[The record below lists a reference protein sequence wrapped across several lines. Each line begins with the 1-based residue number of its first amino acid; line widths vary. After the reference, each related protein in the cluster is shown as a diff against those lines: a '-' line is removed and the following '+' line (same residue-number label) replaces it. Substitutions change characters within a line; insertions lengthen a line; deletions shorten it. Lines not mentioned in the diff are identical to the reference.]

1 MRRLA
6 VVSWFALVLIGCSS
20 GSSTTSSSAPA
31 ATAAPGAAAKP
42 EKSSLKVGVGGQGQ
56 IIYMPLTLADALGYF
71 KDEGLTVDIQDLKGG
86 ADALQ
91 AMIGGST
98 DLTTG
103 FYEHTIRFQV
113 QQKQLTMF
121 TLFDLYP
128 GLVLLVTKAHAN
140 DVHSIKDLKGHSVG
154 VTAKGSS
161 TDEMVKILAK
171 KAGLAPDDIPVRNIG
186 TGGDALAAFKNPG
199 DMWAGVTVDPAATL
213 MVNQGLGTVLFDTRT
228 AQQTKD
234 IFGGAWPA
242 GGFYAQSDFIRAN
255 PNTVAALARAGVRTL
270 KYMKSHTAEEIA
282 AKMPP
287 DFYAGDKATYVSAL
301 KASLPMFSPDGVMPA
316 DGPKDVLATL
326 TLVDPNITADKV
338 DLKKTYDNSAVQ
350 KVR

>member
-1 MRRLA
+1 MA
-6 VVSWFALVLIGCSS
+6 CGGSS
-20 GSSTTSSSAPA
+20 GGSNASPA
-31 ATAAPGAAAKP
+31 ANGKP
-42 EKSSLKVGVGGQGQ
+42 EKATVEMAVGGVSQF
-56 IIYMPLTLADALGYF
+56 IYMPLTLADQLGYY
-71 KDEGLTVDIQDLKGG
+71 KDEGLTVHVTDFKGG
-86 ADALQ
+86 SQAAQALVAGQADV
-91 AMIGGST
+91 
-98 DLTTG
+98 TTG

>member
-1 MRRLA
+1 MA
-6 VVSWFALVLIGCSS
+6 CGGSS
-20 GSSTTSSSAPA
+20 GGSNASPA
-31 ATAAPGAAAKP
+31 ANGKP
-42 EKSSLKVGVGGQGQ
+42 EKATVEMAVGGVSQF
-56 IIYMPLTLADALGYF
+56 IYMPLTLADQLGYY
-71 KDEGLTVDIQDLKGG
+71 KDEGLTVHVTDFKGG
-86 ADALQ
+86 SQAAQALVAGQADV
-91 AMIGGST
+91 
-98 DLTTG
+98 TTG

-350 KVR
+350 KVK

>member
-6 VVSWFALVLIGCSS
+6 PAVLTMLLLAACGGTS
-20 GSSTTSSSAPA
+20 GGATPSPTAGGKLEKTTIEMA
-31 ATAAPGAAAKP
+31 
-42 EKSSLKVGVGGQGQ
+42 VGGVSQF
-56 IIYMPLTLADALGYF
+56 IYMPLTLAEQLGYY
-71 KDEGLTVDIQDLKGG
+71 KDEGLTVHVTDFKGG
-86 ADALQ
+86 SQAAQALVAGQADV
-91 AMIGGST
+91 
-98 DLTTG
+98 TTG

-140 DVHSIKDLKGHSVG
+140 EVHSMKDLKGHSVG

-171 KAGLAPDDIPVRNIG
+171 KAGLSPDDIPVRNIG
-186 TGGDALAAFKNPG
+186 TGGDAIAAFKNPG

-228 AQQTKD
+228 AQQTKE

-242 GGFYAQSDFIRAN
+242 GGFYANTDFIKAN
-255 PNTVAALARAGVRTL
+255 PNTVGALARAGAKSL
-270 KYMKSHTAEEIA
+270 KYIKTHSAEDIA
-282 AKMPP
+282 AKMPV
-287 DFYAGDKATYVSAL
+287 DFYGGDKATYISAL
-301 KASLPMFSPDGVMPA
+301 KASLPMFSPDGLMPA
-316 DGPKDVLATL
+316 DGPADVLATL
-326 TLVDPNITADKV
+326 QLVDPKITPDKV
-338 DLKKTYDNSAVQ
+338 DLKKTYDNSFLP
-350 KVR
+350 KGK

>member
-6 VVSWFALVLIGCSS
+6 LLVLILLLVAACGGTSA
-20 GSSTTSSSAPA
+20 GTSSTPAPN
-31 ATAAPGAAAKP
+31 GKP
-42 EKSSLKVGVGGQGQ
+42 EKATVEMAVGGVSQF
-56 IIYMPLTLADALGYF
+56 IYLPLTLAEQLGYYRE
-71 KDEGLTVDIQDLKGG
+71 EGLTVHVTDFKGG
-86 ADALQ
+86 SQAAQALVAGQADV
-91 AMIGGST
+91 
-98 DLTTG
+98 TTG

-128 GLVLLVTKAHAN
+128 GLVLLVTRAHASE
-140 DVHSIKDLKGHSVG
+140 VHSMKDLKGHSVG

-171 KAGLAPDDIPVRNIG
+171 KAGLSPEDIPVRNIG

-213 MVNQGLGTVLFDTRT
+213 MVNQNLGTVLFDTRT

-242 GGFYAQSDFIRAN
+242 GGFYAQTEFIKSN
-255 PNTVAALARAGVRTL
+255 PNTVAALTRAGVRTL
-270 KYMKSHTAEEIA
+270 KFIKSHSAEEIA
-282 AKMPP
+282 AKMPQ
-287 DFYAGDKATYVSAL
+287 DFYGGDRTTYVAAL

-338 DLKKTYDNSAVQ
+338 DLKKTFDNSPAQ
-350 KVR
+350 KVK